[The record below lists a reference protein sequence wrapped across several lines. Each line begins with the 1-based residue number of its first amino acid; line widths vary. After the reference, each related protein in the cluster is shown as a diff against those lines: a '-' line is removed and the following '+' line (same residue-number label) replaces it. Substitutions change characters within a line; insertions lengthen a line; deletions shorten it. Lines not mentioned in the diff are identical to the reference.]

1 MCVQLLTEGAVEE
14 IKEGGRNPGGLTAC
28 RDREFYVAIG
38 IGDIG
43 LYHAA
48 AWNRR
53 KPDEQQVEQQ
63 LYLVLCDKGALAD
76 ELTRDLV
83 AASGDLHFFVG
94 VGIAFGSTFW
104 SAWRRRH
111 TWYTL
116 TDRRAFIATDLPFR
130 GRSLKSYP
138 ITKSTV
144 IDYDGGT
151 PASIMFNHE
160 MRRKK
165 NGHYRVDVG
174 FERIE
179 NGAEVYRMMR
189 DIQKGQA
196 V

>member
-1 MCVQLLTEGAVEE
+1 MTEADSWKGILDDDESVLWQGRPDGRITLKVKNIMGFLFGLAFSGFAVFWMVMASQA
-14 IKEGGRNPGGLTAC
+14 GGFFWMFGL
-28 RDREFYVAIG
+28 
-38 IGDIG
+38 
-43 LYHAA
+43 
-48 AWNRR
+48 
-53 KPDEQQVEQQ
+53 
-63 LYLVLCDKGALAD
+63 
-76 ELTRDLV
+76 
-83 AASGDLHFFVG
+83 LHFAVG
-94 VGIAFGSTFW
+94 LGVAFGSAFG

-116 TDRRAFIATDLPFR
+116 TNKRAFIATDLPFR

-138 ITKSTV
+138 ITASTV
-144 IDYDGGT
+144 LDYDAGT

-160 MRRKK
+160 MRRRK

-196 V
+196 A

>member
-1 MCVQLLTEGAVEE
+1 MTGADSWKGILDDDETVLWQGRPD
-14 IKEGGRNPGGLTAC
+14 GGMTLKAGNIMGFLFGLFFAGFALVWMVLASQAGG
-28 RDREFYVAIG
+28 FFWMF
-38 IGDIG
+38 G
-43 LYHAA
+43 L
-48 AWNRR
+48 
-53 KPDEQQVEQQ
+53 
-63 LYLVLCDKGALAD
+63 
-76 ELTRDLV
+76 
-83 AASGDLHFFVG
+83 LHFFVG

-144 IDYDGGT
+144 IDYDGGE